1 MLAVMVLP
9 APLVEPHR
17 ARHAPC
23 FPPSGIRTVV
33 FDVVHTLVEPWPS
46 VPAAYRDAGLRH
58 GIDLGEDEIR
68 ARFGAAWRRA
78 EALDAEAAPPFA
90 TSPERER
97 DRWRGVVAAV
107 FREATDTAAIF
118 ADLWDHFGRP
128 ESWRALPAGRVLVMA
143 TRDAGVPIA
152 LASNFDERLNA
163 LASVVEPLTS
173 ADHVFA
179 SSDLGWR
186 KPSPRFFRA
195 VEERLGLQARDLL
208 LVGDD
213 ADLDV
218 AAAREAGW
226 QAQRLV

>member
-1 MLAVMVLP
+1 M
-9 APLVEPHR
+9 
-17 ARHAPC
+17 
-23 FPPSGIRTVV
+23 

-46 VPAAYRDAGLRH
+46 VPLAYRDVGRRH
-58 GIDLGEDEIR
+58 GVELGEAEIR
-68 ARFGAAWRRA
+68 SRFNAAWRRE

-97 DRWRGVVAAV
+97 DRWRGIVAAV
-107 FREATDTAAIF
+107 FREVTDTAAIF

-128 ESWRALPAGRVLVMA
+128 ESWRAMPAGRALVMA
-143 TRDAGVPIA
+143 TRAAGLPIA
-152 LASNFDERLNA
+152 LASNFDERLVG
-163 LASVVEPLTS
+163 LAAAVEPLTL

-195 VEERLGLQARDLL
+195 VEERLGLEARDLL

-218 AAAREAGW
+218 AGARAAGW

>member
-1 MLAVMVLP
+1 MPLP
-9 APLVEPHR
+9 ALPVAFRGESPA
-17 ARHAPC
+17 AR
-23 FPPSGIRTVV
+23 FPPPGVRAVV

-46 VPAAYRDAGLRH
+46 VPAAYRAAGLRH
-58 GIDLGEDEIR
+58 GIDLGEDAIR

-78 EALDAEAAPPFA
+78 EALDAEATPPFA

-128 ESWRALPAGRVLVMA
+128 ESWRALPAGRALVMA
-143 TRDAGVPIA
+143 TVDAGVPIA

-195 VEERLGLQARDLL
+195 VEERLGLQAQDLL